1 MSRRQPQRHET
12 AIAVGSADEI
22 GRIAIRSGQRF
33 VKRHPAI
40 SLAWVV
46 GLLVSILASGY
57 TPSQEAV
64 RNYEVLTVRAT
75 SGRRTKRVPTAAQ
88 HADIYM
94 PHDGPGILIFCF
106 FVGGA
111 FLASQAAVLFD
122 PSLGCSESSSS
133 SSSESCG
140 HDCCTEYSPPS
151 VTWFVATAVAAAAP
165 GLVKVS

>member
-75 SGRRTKRVPTAAQ
+75 SGRRIKRVPTAAQ

-106 FVGGA
+106 FVFVGA
-111 FLASQAAVLFD
+111 RVFGIASGRFVL
-122 PSLGCSESSSS
+122 SLSR
-133 SSSESCG
+133 
-140 HDCCTEYSPPS
+140 
-151 VTWFVATAVAAAAP
+151 
-165 GLVKVS
+165 LQ